1 MTLHYIRLEPLD
13 LVVRDG
19 EALVLLPPDRV
30 AHLSQIA
37 TAIYEAT
44 AQPQSVD
51 ELTAL
56 VTTRFG
62 LPPGAAEPTHEV
74 SGVVR
79 QLWEAGLL
87 RELANE

>member
-1 MTLHYIRLEPLD
+1 MTRHYMRQEPLD

-30 AHLSQIA
+30 ARLSQIA

-44 AQPQSVD
+44 AQPKSVD

-56 VTTRFG
+56 VTTWFG
-62 LPPGAAEPTHEV
+62 VPPGAVKPTHEV
-74 SGVVR
+74 GGIVR
-79 QLWEAGLL
+79 QLCEAGLL